1 MLQAVRFCAIINGDK
16 KLGGGFPLQIIDIL
30 TEEFHLRK
38 EQVEHTVALLDD
50 GKTIPFIARY
60 RKEATGSLDDQ
71 LLRQL
76 DTRLQYLRKL
86 EQRKEEIRTA
96 IAAQEKLTP
105 ELEQQIQA
113 AKTLVEA
120 EDLYLPYRP
129 KRKTRASAA
138 IARGLEPLARLLME
152 QKPDTHPAEAA
163 AAFVQPEQDVPDT
176 EAALQGAMDILAEE
190 MANDAA
196 LRKQMRRFTMLSGTL
211 YARAIDDEAETP
223 YRNYYDFQSPME
235 KLAGHRILAINRGEQ
250 ENALKVSI
258 QLPEGKGAAIVVRKY
273 VKNQS
278 ASAQLVQAAAEDAF
292 QRLLFPAVERE
303 IRKSLTEEAETA
315 AIQVFAA
322 NLRQLLLA
330 APLKNQTVLGVDPG
344 YRTGCK
350 LAVVDAT
357 GAVLDTGVAYIT
369 LGEGAKMEQGKETIR
384 CMMMAHHATA
394 VAIGNGTAS
403 REAEA
408 VVSALLKTLPH
419 PAAYMVVS
427 EAGAS
432 VYSASKLAAEEFPE
446 YDVSLRSAVSIA
458 RRLQDPLAELVK
470 IDPQAIG
477 VGQYQHDMPKKEL
490 AAALDG
496 VVEDCVNGVGVD
508 LNTAS
513 FSLLSHVAGINS
525 TIAKNIVAYR
535 TENGAFTDRKQ
546 LKKVSKLGPK
556 AFEQCAGFLRIPNAV
571 NPLDNTAV
579 HPESYAAAKTV
590 LQACGF
596 SLSAMSAQDHPELL
610 TAAKQ
615 YGIAKL
621 AEQAGVG
628 VPTMQDI
635 VQELAKPGRDPREE
649 LPPPLLRSGD
659 VMELKDLKPG
669 MELMGTVRNITDFG
683 CFVDVG
689 VHEDGLVHISKI
701 CNRFIKHP
709 LEAVQV
715 GEVVKVWAMEVD
727 VKRGRISLTMIPPKQ

>member
-1 MLQAVRFCAIINGDK
+1 MQTIFPQPLQLGGDFLEIINQ
-16 KLGGGFPLQIIDIL
+16 LA
-30 TEEFHLRK
+30 TEFHLRK
-38 EQVEHTVALLDD
+38 EQVQNTIDLLDD

-60 RKEATGSLDDQ
+60 RKEKTGSLDDQ

-76 DTRLQYLRKL
+76 NDRLQYLRKL
-86 EQRKEEIRTA
+86 QQRKTEICSA
-96 IAAQEKLTP
+96 IAAQDKLTS

-113 AKTLVEA
+113 AKTLIEV

-138 IARGLEPLARLLME
+138 IARGLEPLARILAE
-152 QKPDTHPAEAA
+152 QKWETVPEEAA
-163 AAFVQPEQDVPDT
+163 KLFVQPEQDVPDVA
-176 EAALQGAMDILAEE
+176 AALQGAMDILAEE

-196 LRKQMRRFTMLSGTL
+196 LRKQMRQFTILSGTL
-211 YARAIDDEAETP
+211 SARAVDEETETP
-223 YRNYYDFQSPME
+223 YRNYYDFQAPIE
-235 KLAGHRILAINRGEQ
+235 KLQGHRILAINRGEQ
-250 ENALKVSI
+250 ENALKVTLS
-258 QLPEGKGAAIVVRKY
+258 LPEGKGAAVVVRKY
-273 VKNQS
+273 VHNDSPAAK
-278 ASAQLVQAAAEDAF
+278 LVQAAAEDAF

-303 IRKSLTEEAETA
+303 IRKNLTETADTA
-315 AIQVFAA
+315 AIQLFAA

-330 APLKNQTVLGVDPG
+330 APLKNQVVLGVDPG

-350 LAVVDAT
+350 LAVVDET
-357 GAVLDTGVAYIT
+357 GAVLDTGVAHIT
-369 LGEGAKMEQGKETIR
+369 VGEGTRMEQGKKIILELLQK
-384 CMMMAHHATA
+384 HHVTA

-403 REAEA
+403 RKAES
-408 VVSALLKTLPH
+408 VVAALLKTLPY

-490 AAALDG
+490 TAALDG

-546 LKKVSKLGPK
+546 LKKVSKLGAK
-556 AFEQCAGFLRIPNAV
+556 TFEQCAGFLRIPNAA
-571 NPLDNTAV
+571 NPLDQTAV
-579 HPESYAAAKTV
+579 HPESYAAAEAIPVSYT
-590 LQACGF
+590 
-596 SLSAMSAQDHPELL
+596 HL
-610 TAAKQ
+610 T
-615 YGIAKL
+615 L
-621 AEQAGVG
+621 
-628 VPTMQDI
+628 PTI
-635 VQELAKPGRDPREE
+635 YSV
-649 LPPPLLRSGD
+649 
-659 VMELKDLKPG
+659 
-669 MELMGTVRNITDFG
+669 
-683 CFVDVG
+683 
-689 VHEDGLVHISKI
+689 
-701 CNRFIKHP
+701 
-709 LEAVQV
+709 
-715 GEVVKVWAMEVD
+715 
-727 VKRGRISLTMIPPKQ
+727 

>member
-1 MLQAVRFCAIINGDK
+1 MEIINQ
-16 KLGGGFPLQIIDIL
+16 LA
-30 TEEFHLRK
+30 TEFHLRK
-38 EQVEHTVALLDD
+38 EQVQSTIDLLDD

-60 RKEATGSLDDQ
+60 RKEKTGSLDDQ

-76 DTRLQYLRKL
+76 NDRLQYLRKL
-86 EQRKEEIRTA
+86 QQRKTEICSA
-96 IAAQEKLTP
+96 IAAQDKLTP

-113 AKTLVEA
+113 AKTLIEV

-138 IARGLEPLARLLME
+138 IARGLEPLARILAE
-152 QKPDTHPAEAA
+152 QKWETVPEEAA
-163 AAFVQPEQDVPDT
+163 KPFVQPEQDVPDVA
-176 EAALQGAMDILAEE
+176 AALQGAMDILAEE

-196 LRKQMRRFTMLSGTL
+196 LRKQMRQFTMLSGTL
-211 YARAIDDEAETP
+211 SARAVDEEAETP
-223 YRNYYDFQSPME
+223 YRNYYDFQAPIE
-235 KLAGHRILAINRGEQ
+235 KLQGHRILAINRGEQ
-250 ENALKVSI
+250 ENALKVTLS
-258 QLPEGKGAAIVVRKY
+258 LPEGKGAAVVVRKY
-273 VKNQS
+273 VHNDSPAAK
-278 ASAQLVQAAAEDAF
+278 LVQAAAEDAF

-303 IRKSLTEEAETA
+303 IRKNLTETADAA
-315 AIQVFAA
+315 AIQLFAA

-330 APLKNQTVLGVDPG
+330 APLKNQVVLGVDPG

-350 LAVVDAT
+350 LAVVDET
-357 GAVLDTGVAYIT
+357 GAVLDTGVAHIT
-369 LGEGAKMEQGKETIR
+369 VGEGTRMEQGKKIILELLQK
-384 CMMMAHHATA
+384 HHVTA

-403 REAEA
+403 REAES
-408 VVSALLKTLPH
+408 VVAALLKTLPY

-490 AAALDG
+490 TAALDG

-546 LKKVSKLGPK
+546 LKKVSKLGAK
-556 AFEQCAGFLRIPNAV
+556 TFEQCAGFLRIPNAA
-571 NPLDNTAV
+571 NPLDQTAV
-579 HPESYAAAKTV
+579 HPESYAAAEAI
-590 LQACGF
+590 LNACGF
-596 SLSAMSAQDHPELL
+596 SLSAMTPQTHPEIL
-610 TAAKQ
+610 AAADR
-615 YGIAKL
+615 YGLDALAK
-621 AEQAGVG
+621 QAGVG
-628 VPTMQDI
+628 VPTMNDI
-635 VQELAKPGRDPREE
+635 LQELSKPGRDPRES

-659 VMELKDLKPG
+659 IMELKDLKPG

-701 CNRFIKHP
+701 CKHP
-709 LEAVQV
+709 MEVVQV
-715 GEVVKVWAMEVD
+715 GEVVKVWVLEVD
-727 VKRGRISLTMIPPKQ
+727 GKRGRISLTMIPPEKQ

>member
-1 MLQAVRFCAIINGDK
+1 MEIINQ
-16 KLGGGFPLQIIDIL
+16 LA
-30 TEEFHLRK
+30 TEFHLRK
-38 EQVEHTVALLDD
+38 EQVQNTIDLLDD

-60 RKEATGSLDDQ
+60 RKEKTGSLDDQ

-76 DTRLQYLRKL
+76 NDRLQYLRKL
-86 EQRKEEIRTA
+86 QQRKTEICSA
-96 IAAQEKLTP
+96 IAAQDKLTS

-113 AKTLVEA
+113 AKTLIEV

-138 IARGLEPLARLLME
+138 IARGLEPLARILAE
-152 QKPDTHPAEAA
+152 QNWETIPEEAA
-163 AAFVQPEQDVPDT
+163 KPFVQPEQDVPDGA
-176 EAALQGAMDILAEE
+176 AALQGAMDILAEE

-196 LRKQMRRFTMLSGTL
+196 LRKQMRQFTILSGTL
-211 YARAIDDEAETP
+211 SARAVDEDAETP
-223 YRNYYDFQSPME
+223 YRNYYDFQAPIE
-235 KLAGHRILAINRGEQ
+235 KLQGHRILAINRGEQ
-250 ENALKVSI
+250 ENALKVTLS
-258 QLPEGKGAAIVVRKY
+258 LPEGKGAAVVVRKY
-273 VKNQS
+273 VHNDSPAAK
-278 ASAQLVQAAAEDAF
+278 LVQAAAEDAF

-303 IRKSLTEEAETA
+303 IRKNLTETADAA
-315 AIQVFAA
+315 AIQLFAA

-330 APLKNQTVLGVDPG
+330 APLKNQIVLGVDPG

-350 LAVVDAT
+350 LAVVDET
-357 GAVLDTGVAYIT
+357 GTVLDTGVAHIT
-369 LGEGAKMEQGKETIR
+369 VGEGTRMEQGKKIILELLQK
-384 CMMMAHHATA
+384 HHVTA

-403 REAEA
+403 REAES
-408 VVSALLKTLPH
+408 VVAALLKTLPY

-490 AAALDG
+490 TAALDG

-546 LKKVSKLGPK
+546 LKKVSKLGAK
-556 AFEQCAGFLRIPNAV
+556 TFEQCAGFLRIPNAA
-571 NPLDNTAV
+571 NPLDQTAV
-579 HPESYAAAKTV
+579 HPESYAAAEAI
-590 LQACGF
+590 LNACGF
-596 SLSAMSAQDHPELL
+596 SLSAMTPQTHPEIL
-610 TAAKQ
+610 AAADR
-615 YGIAKL
+615 YGLDALAK
-621 AEQAGVG
+621 QAGVG
-628 VPTMQDI
+628 VPTMNDI
-635 VQELAKPGRDPREE
+635 LQELSKPGRDPRES

-659 VMELKDLKPG
+659 IMELKDLKPG

-689 VHEDGLVHISKI
+689 VHEDGQRVVDHRLII
-701 CNRFIKHP
+701 NRK
-709 LEAVQV
+709 
-715 GEVVKVWAMEVD
+715 
-727 VKRGRISLTMIPPKQ
+727 

>member
-1 MLQAVRFCAIINGDK
+1 MQTIFPQSLQLGGDFLEIINQ
-16 KLGGGFPLQIIDIL
+16 LA
-30 TEEFHLRK
+30 TEFHLRK
-38 EQVEHTVALLDD
+38 EQVQNTIDLLDD

-60 RKEATGSLDDQ
+60 RKEKTGSLDDQ

-76 DTRLQYLRKL
+76 NDRLQYLRKL
-86 EQRKEEIRTA
+86 HQRKTEICSA
-96 IAAQEKLTP
+96 IAAQDKLTP

-113 AKTLVEA
+113 AKTLIEV

-138 IARGLEPLARLLME
+138 IARGLEPLARILAE
-152 QKPDTHPAEAA
+152 QKWETVPEEAA
-163 AAFVQPEQDVPDT
+163 KPFVQPEQDVSDVA
-176 EAALQGAMDILAEE
+176 AALQGAMDILAEE

-196 LRKQMRRFTMLSGTL
+196 LRKQMRQFTILSGTL
-211 YARAIDDEAETP
+211 SARAVDEDAETP
-223 YRNYYDFQSPME
+223 YRNYYDFQAPIE
-235 KLAGHRILAINRGEQ
+235 KLQGHRILAINRGEQ
-250 ENALKVSI
+250 ENALKVTLS
-258 QLPEGKGAAIVVRKY
+258 LPEGKGAAVVVRKY
-273 VKNQS
+273 VHNDSPAAK
-278 ASAQLVQAAAEDAF
+278 LVQAAAEDAF

-303 IRKSLTEEAETA
+303 IRKNLTETADAA
-315 AIQVFAA
+315 AIQLFAA

-330 APLKNQTVLGVDPG
+330 APLKNQIVLGVDPG

-350 LAVVDAT
+350 LAVVDET
-357 GAVLDTGVAYIT
+357 GAVLDTGVAHIT
-369 LGEGAKMEQGKETIR
+369 VGEGTRMEQGKKIILELLQKY
-384 CMMMAHHATA
+384 HVTA

-403 REAEA
+403 REAES
-408 VVSALLKTLPH
+408 VVAALLKTLPY

-490 AAALDG
+490 TAALDG

-546 LKKVSKLGPK
+546 LKKVSKLGAK
-556 AFEQCAGFLRIPNAV
+556 TFEQCAGFLRIPNAA
-571 NPLDNTAV
+571 NPLDQTAV
-579 HPESYAAAKTV
+579 HPESYAAAEAI
-590 LQACGF
+590 LDACGF
-596 SLSAMSAQDHPELL
+596 SLSAMTPQTHPEIFS
-610 TAAKQ
+610 AAKR
-615 YGIAKL
+615 YGFEAL
-621 AEQAGVG
+621 AQQAGIG
-628 VPTMQDI
+628 MPTMKDI
-635 VQELAKPGRDPREE
+635 LKELSKPGRDPRES

-659 VMELKDLKPG
+659 IMELKDLKPG

-701 CNRFIKHP
+701 CKHYIKHP
-709 LEAVQV
+709 MEVVQV
-715 GEVVKVWAMEVD
+715 GEVVKVWVLEVD
-727 VKRGRISLTMIPPKQ
+727 GKRGRISLTMIPPEKQ

>member
-1 MLQAVRFCAIINGDK
+1 M
-16 KLGGGFPLQIIDIL
+16 QIIDIL

-38 EQVEHTVALLDD
+38 EQVEHTITLLDD

-113 AKTLVEA
+113 AKTLVET

-152 QKPDTHPAEAA
+152 QKPDLQPETAA
-163 AAFVQPEQDVPDT
+163 TTFVQPEQDVPDT
-176 EAALQGAMDILAEE
+176 TTALQGAMDILAEE

-211 YARAIDDEAETP
+211 YARAVDDTAETP
-223 YRNYYDFQSPME
+223 YRNYYAFQSPME

-292 QRLLFPAVERE
+292 QRLLFPTVERE

-315 AIQVFAA
+315 AIKVFAA

-350 LAVVDAT
+350 LAVVDAIGT
-357 GAVLDTGVAYIT
+357 VLDTGVAYIT
-369 LGEGAKMEQGKETIR
+369 LGEGIKMEQGKETIR
-384 CMMMAHHATA
+384 RMMTQHHVTA

-408 VVSALLKTLPH
+408 VVSALLKTLPY

-490 AAALDG
+490 SAALDG

-556 AFEQCAGFLRIPNAV
+556 AFEQCAGFLRIPNAF

-579 HPESYAAAKTV
+579 HPESYAAAETV

-596 SLSAMSAQDHPELL
+596 SLSAMSTQNHPELL
-610 TAAKQ
+610 TASKQ

-635 VQELAKPGRDPREE
+635 VQELAKPGRDPRDE

-659 VMELKDLKPG
+659 VMELNDLKPG

-709 LEAVQV
+709 LEVVQV
-715 GEVVKVWAMEVD
+715 GEVVKVWVIEVD
-727 VKRGRISLTMIPPKQ
+727 AKRGRLSLTMISPKQA

>member
-1 MLQAVRFCAIINGDK
+1 MEIINQ
-16 KLGGGFPLQIIDIL
+16 LA
-30 TEEFHLRK
+30 TEFHLRK
-38 EQVEHTVALLDD
+38 EQVQNTIDLLDD

-60 RKEATGSLDDQ
+60 RKETTGSLDDQ

-76 DTRLQYLRKL
+76 NDRLQYLRKL
-86 EQRKEEIRTA
+86 QQRKTEICSA
-96 IAAQEKLTP
+96 IAAQDKLTP

-113 AKTLVEA
+113 AKTLIEV

-138 IARGLEPLARLLME
+138 IARGLEPLARILAE
-152 QKPDTHPAEAA
+152 QKWETVPEEAA
-163 AAFVQPEQDVPDT
+163 KPFVQPEQDVPDGA
-176 EAALQGAMDILAEE
+176 AALQGAMDILAEE

-196 LRKQMRRFTMLSGTL
+196 LRKQMRQFTMLSGTL
-211 YARAIDDEAETP
+211 SARAVDEEAETP
-223 YRNYYDFQSPME
+223 YRNYYDFQAPIE
-235 KLAGHRILAINRGEQ
+235 KLQGHRILAINRGEQ
-250 ENALKVSI
+250 ENALKVTLS
-258 QLPEGKGAAIVVRKY
+258 LPEGKGAAVVVRKS
-273 VKNQS
+273 VHNDSPAAK
-278 ASAQLVQAAAEDAF
+278 LVQAAAEDAF

-303 IRKSLTEEAETA
+303 IRKNLTETADAA
-315 AIQVFAA
+315 AIQLFAA

-330 APLKNQTVLGVDPG
+330 APLKNQIVLGVDPG

-350 LAVVDAT
+350 LAVVDET
-357 GAVLDTGVAYIT
+357 GAVLDTGVAHIT
-369 LGEGAKMEQGKETIR
+369 VGEGTRMEQGKKIILELLQK
-384 CMMMAHHATA
+384 HHVTA

-403 REAEA
+403 REAES
-408 VVSALLKTLPH
+408 VVAALLKTLPY

-490 AAALDG
+490 TAALDG

-546 LKKVSKLGPK
+546 LKKVSKLGAK
-556 AFEQCAGFLRIPNAV
+556 TFEQCAGFLRIPNAA
-571 NPLDNTAV
+571 NPLDQTAV
-579 HPESYAAAKTV
+579 HPESYAAAEAI
-590 LQACGF
+590 LNACGF
-596 SLSAMSAQDHPELL
+596 SLSAMTPQTHPEIL
-610 TAAKQ
+610 AAADR
-615 YGIAKL
+615 YGLDALAK
-621 AEQAGVG
+621 QAGVG
-628 VPTMQDI
+628 VPTMNDI
-635 VQELAKPGRDPREE
+635 LQELSKPGRDPRES

-659 VMELKDLKPG
+659 IMELKDLKPG

-701 CNRFIKHP
+701 CKHYIKHP
-709 LEAVQV
+709 MEVVQV
-715 GEVVKVWAMEVD
+715 GEVVKVWVLEVD
-727 VKRGRISLTMIPPKQ
+727 GKRGRISLTMIPPEKQ

>member
-1 MLQAVRFCAIINGDK
+1 MQTIFPQPLQLGGDFLEIINQ
-16 KLGGGFPLQIIDIL
+16 LA
-30 TEEFHLRK
+30 TEFHLRK
-38 EQVEHTVALLDD
+38 EQVQNTIDLLDD

-60 RKEATGSLDDQ
+60 RKEKTGSLDDQ

-76 DTRLQYLRKL
+76 NDRLQYLRKL
-86 EQRKEEIRTA
+86 QQRKTEICSA
-96 IAAQEKLTP
+96 IAAQDKLNP

-113 AKTLVEA
+113 AKTLIEV

-138 IARGLEPLARLLME
+138 ITRGLEPLARILAE
-152 QKPDTHPAEAA
+152 QKWETVPEEAA
-163 AAFVQPEQDVPDT
+163 KPFVQPEQDVPDVA
-176 EAALQGAMDILAEE
+176 AALQGAMDILAEE

-196 LRKQMRRFTMLSGTL
+196 LRKQMRQFTMLSGTL
-211 YARAIDDEAETP
+211 SARAVDEEAETP
-223 YRNYYDFQSPME
+223 YRNYYDFQAPIE
-235 KLAGHRILAINRGEQ
+235 KLQGHRILAINRGEQ
-250 ENALKVSI
+250 ENALKVTLS
-258 QLPEGKGAAIVVRKY
+258 LPEGKGAAVVVRKY
-273 VKNQS
+273 VHNDSPAAK
-278 ASAQLVQAAAEDAF
+278 LVQAAAEDAF

-303 IRKSLTEEAETA
+303 IRKNLTETADAA
-315 AIQVFAA
+315 AIQLFAA

-330 APLKNQTVLGVDPG
+330 APLKNQVVLGVDPG

-350 LAVVDAT
+350 LAVVDET
-357 GAVLDTGVAYIT
+357 GAVLDTGVAHIT
-369 LGEGAKMEQGKETIR
+369 VGEGTRMEQGKKIILELLQK
-384 CMMMAHHATA
+384 HHVTA

-403 REAEA
+403 REAES
-408 VVSALLKTLPH
+408 VVAALLKTLPY

-490 AAALDG
+490 TAALDG

-546 LKKVSKLGPK
+546 LKKVSKLGAK
-556 AFEQCAGFLRIPNAV
+556 TFEQCAGFLRIPNAA
-571 NPLDNTAV
+571 NPLDQTAV
-579 HPESYAAAKTV
+579 HPESYAAAEAI
-590 LQACGF
+590 LNACGF
-596 SLSAMSAQDHPELL
+596 SLSAMTPQTHPEIL
-610 TAAKQ
+610 AAADR
-615 YGIAKL
+615 YGLDALAK
-621 AEQAGVG
+621 QAGVG
-628 VPTMQDI
+628 VPTMNDI
-635 VQELAKPGRDPREE
+635 LQELSKPGRDPRES

-659 VMELKDLKPG
+659 IMELKDLKPG

-701 CNRFIKHP
+701 CKHYIKHP
-709 LEAVQV
+709 MEVVQV
-715 GEVVKVWAMEVD
+715 GEVVKVWVLEVD
-727 VKRGRISLTMIPPKQ
+727 GKRGRISLTMIPPEKQ

>member
-1 MLQAVRFCAIINGDK
+1 MQTIFPQPLQLGGDFLEIINQ
-16 KLGGGFPLQIIDIL
+16 LA
-30 TEEFHLRK
+30 TEFHLRK
-38 EQVEHTVALLDD
+38 EQVQNTIDLLDD

-76 DTRLQYLRKL
+76 NDRLQYLRKL
-86 EQRKEEIRTA
+86 HQRKTEICSA
-96 IAAQEKLTP
+96 IAAQDKLTS

-113 AKTLVEA
+113 AKTLIEV

-138 IARGLEPLARLLME
+138 IARGLEPLARILAE
-152 QKPDTHPAEAA
+152 QKWETVPEEAA
-163 AAFVQPEQDVPDT
+163 KPFVQPEQDVPDVA
-176 EAALQGAMDILAEE
+176 AALQGAMDILAEE

-196 LRKQMRRFTMLSGTL
+196 LRKQMRQFTMLSGTL
-211 YARAIDDEAETP
+211 SARAVDEEAETP
-223 YRNYYDFQSPME
+223 YRNYYDFQAPIE
-235 KLAGHRILAINRGEQ
+235 KLQGHRILAINRSEQ
-250 ENALKVSI
+250 ENALKVTLS
-258 QLPEGKGAAIVVRKY
+258 LPEGKGAAVVVRKY
-273 VKNQS
+273 VHNDSPAAK
-278 ASAQLVQAAAEDAF
+278 LVQAAAEDAF

-303 IRKSLTEEAETA
+303 IRKNLTETADTA
-315 AIQVFAA
+315 AIQLFAA

-330 APLKNQTVLGVDPG
+330 APLKNQVVLGVDPG

-350 LAVVDAT
+350 LAVVDET
-357 GAVLDTGVAYIT
+357 GAVLDTGVAHIT
-369 LGEGAKMEQGKETIR
+369 VGEGTRMEQGKKIILELLQK
-384 CMMMAHHATA
+384 HHVTA

-403 REAEA
+403 REAES
-408 VVSALLKTLPH
+408 VVAALLKTLPY

-490 AAALDG
+490 TAALDG

-546 LKKVSKLGPK
+546 LKKVSKLGAK
-556 AFEQCAGFLRIPNAV
+556 TFEQCAGFLRIPNAA
-571 NPLDNTAV
+571 NPLDQTAV
-579 HPESYAAAKTV
+579 HPESYAAAEAI
-590 LQACGF
+590 LNACGF
-596 SLSAMSAQDHPELL
+596 SLSAMTPQTHPEIL
-610 TAAKQ
+610 AAADR
-615 YGIAKL
+615 YGLDALAK
-621 AEQAGVG
+621 QAGVG
-628 VPTMQDI
+628 VPTMNDI
-635 VQELAKPGRDPREE
+635 LQELSKPGRDPRES

-659 VMELKDLKPG
+659 IMELKDLKPG

-701 CNRFIKHP
+701 CKHYIKHP
-709 LEAVQV
+709 MEVVQV
-715 GEVVKVWAMEVD
+715 GEVVKVWVLEVD
-727 VKRGRISLTMIPPKQ
+727 GKRGRISLTMIPPEKQ

>member
-1 MLQAVRFCAIINGDK
+1 MQTIFPQSLQLGGDFLEIINQ
-16 KLGGGFPLQIIDIL
+16 LA
-30 TEEFHLRK
+30 TEFHLRK
-38 EQVEHTVALLDD
+38 EQVQNTIDLLDD

-60 RKEATGSLDDQ
+60 RKEKTGSLDDQ

-76 DTRLQYLRKL
+76 NDRLQYLRKL
-86 EQRKEEIRTA
+86 HQRKTEICSA
-96 IAAQEKLTP
+96 IAAQDKLTS

-113 AKTLVEA
+113 AKTLIEV

-138 IARGLEPLARLLME
+138 IARGLEPLARILTE
-152 QKPDTHPAEAA
+152 QKWETVPEEAA
-163 AAFVQPEQDVPDT
+163 KPFVQPEQDVPDVT
-176 EAALQGAMDILAEE
+176 AALQGAMDILAEE

-196 LRKQMRRFTMLSGTL
+196 LRKQMRQFTMLSGTL
-211 YARAIDDEAETP
+211 SARAVDEDAETP
-223 YRNYYDFQSPME
+223 YRNYYDFQAPIE
-235 KLAGHRILAINRGEQ
+235 KLQGHRILAINRGEQ
-250 ENALKVSI
+250 ENALKVTLS
-258 QLPEGKGAAIVVRKY
+258 LPEGKGAAVVVRKY
-273 VKNQS
+273 VHNDSPAAK
-278 ASAQLVQAAAEDAF
+278 LVQAAAEDAF

-303 IRKSLTEEAETA
+303 IRKNLTETADAA
-315 AIQVFAA
+315 AIQLFAA

-330 APLKNQTVLGVDPG
+330 APLKNQVVLGVDPG

-350 LAVVDAT
+350 LAVVDET
-357 GAVLDTGVAYIT
+357 GAVLDTGVAHIT
-369 LGEGAKMEQGKETIR
+369 VGEGTRMEQGKKIILELLQK
-384 CMMMAHHATA
+384 HHVTA

-403 REAEA
+403 REAES
-408 VVSALLKTLPH
+408 VVAALLKTLPY

-490 AAALDG
+490 TAALDG

-546 LKKVSKLGPK
+546 LKKISKLGAK
-556 AFEQCAGFLRIPNAV
+556 TFEQCAGFLRIPNAA
-571 NPLDNTAV
+571 NPLDQTAV
-579 HPESYAAAKTV
+579 HPESYAAAEAI
-590 LQACGF
+590 LDACGF
-596 SLSAMSAQDHPELL
+596 SLSAMTPQTHPEIL
-610 TAAKQ
+610 AAADR
-615 YGIAKL
+615 YGLDALAK
-621 AEQAGVG
+621 QAGVG
-628 VPTMQDI
+628 VPTMNDI
-635 VQELAKPGRDPREE
+635 LQELSKPGRDPRES

-659 VMELKDLKPG
+659 IMELKDLKPG

-701 CNRFIKHP
+701 CKHYIKHP
-709 LEAVQV
+709 MEVVQV
-715 GEVVKVWAMEVD
+715 GEVVKVWVLDVD
-727 VKRGRISLTMIPPKQ
+727 GKRGRISLTMIPPKKK

>member
-1 MLQAVRFCAIINGDK
+1 MQTIFPQPLQLGGDFLEIINQ
-16 KLGGGFPLQIIDIL
+16 LA
-30 TEEFHLRK
+30 TEFHLRK
-38 EQVEHTVALLDD
+38 EQVQSTIDLLDD

-60 RKEATGSLDDQ
+60 RKEKTGSLDDQ

-76 DTRLQYLRKL
+76 NDRLQYLRKL
-86 EQRKEEIRTA
+86 QQRKTEICSA
-96 IAAQEKLTP
+96 IAAQDKLNP

-113 AKTLVEA
+113 AKTLIEV

-138 IARGLEPLARLLME
+138 ISRGLEPLARILAE
-152 QKPDTHPAEAA
+152 QKWETVPEEAA
-163 AAFVQPEQDVPDT
+163 KPFVQPEQDVPDVA
-176 EAALQGAMDILAEE
+176 AALQGAMDILAEE

-196 LRKQMRRFTMLSGTL
+196 LRKQMRQFTMLSGTL
-211 YARAIDDEAETP
+211 SARAVDEDAETP
-223 YRNYYDFQSPME
+223 YRNYYDFQAPIE
-235 KLAGHRILAINRGEQ
+235 KLQGHRILAINRGEQ
-250 ENALKVSI
+250 ENALKVTLS
-258 QLPEGKGAAIVVRKY
+258 LPEGKGAAVVVRKY
-273 VKNQS
+273 VHNDSPAAK
-278 ASAQLVQAAAEDAF
+278 LVQAAAEDAF

-303 IRKSLTEEAETA
+303 IRKNLTETADAA
-315 AIQVFAA
+315 AIQLFAA

-330 APLKNQTVLGVDPG
+330 APLKNQIVLGVDPG

-350 LAVVDAT
+350 LAVVDET
-357 GAVLDTGVAYIT
+357 GAVLDTGVAHIT
-369 LGEGAKMEQGKETIR
+369 VGEGTRMEQGKKIILELLQK
-384 CMMMAHHATA
+384 HHVTA

-403 REAEA
+403 REAES
-408 VVSALLKTLPH
+408 VVAALLKTLPY

-490 AAALDG
+490 TAALDG

-546 LKKVSKLGPK
+546 LKKVSKLGAK
-556 AFEQCAGFLRIPNAV
+556 TFEQCAGFLRIPNAA
-571 NPLDNTAV
+571 NPLDQTAV
-579 HPESYAAAKTV
+579 HPESYAAAEAI
-590 LQACGF
+590 LNACGF
-596 SLSAMSAQDHPELL
+596 SLSAMTPQTHPEIL
-610 TAAKQ
+610 AAADR
-615 YGIAKL
+615 YGLDALAK
-621 AEQAGVG
+621 QAGVG
-628 VPTMQDI
+628 VPTMNDI
-635 VQELAKPGRDPREE
+635 LQELSKPGRDPRES

-659 VMELKDLKPG
+659 IMELKDLKPG

-701 CNRFIKHP
+701 CKHYIKHP
-709 LEAVQV
+709 MEVVQV
-715 GEVVKVWAMEVD
+715 GEVVKVWVLEVD
-727 VKRGRISLTMIPPKQ
+727 GKRGRISLTMIPPEKQ

>member
-1 MLQAVRFCAIINGDK
+1 MQTIFPQSLQLGGDFLEIIN
-16 KLGGGFPLQIIDIL
+16 QL
-30 TEEFHLRK
+30 TTEFHLRK
-38 EQVEHTVALLDD
+38 EQVQNTIDLLDD

-60 RKEATGSLDDQ
+60 RKEKTGSLDDQ

-76 DTRLQYLRKL
+76 NDRLQYLRKL
-86 EQRKEEIRTA
+86 HQRKAEICTA
-96 IAAQEKLTP
+96 ITAQDKLTP
-105 ELEQQIQA
+105 ELEQQIQS
-113 AKTLVEA
+113 AKTLIEV

-138 IARGLEPLARLLME
+138 IARGLEPLARILAE
-152 QKPDTHPAEAA
+152 QKWETVPEEAA
-163 AAFVQPEQDVPDT
+163 KPFVQPEQDVPDVA
-176 EAALQGAMDILAEE
+176 AALQGAMDILAEE

-196 LRKQMRRFTMLSGTL
+196 LRKQMRQFTMLSGTL
-211 YARAIDDEAETP
+211 SARAVDENAETP
-223 YRNYYDFQSPME
+223 YRNYYDFQAPIE
-235 KLAGHRILAINRGEQ
+235 KLQGHRILAINRGEQ
-250 ENALKVSI
+250 ENALKVTLS
-258 QLPEGKGAAIVVRKY
+258 LPEGKGAAVVVRKY
-273 VKNQS
+273 VHNDSPAAK
-278 ASAQLVQAAAEDAF
+278 LVQAAAEDAF

-303 IRKSLTEEAETA
+303 IRKNLTETADAA
-315 AIQVFAA
+315 AIQLFAA

-330 APLKNQTVLGVDPG
+330 APLKNQVVLGVDPG

-350 LAVVDAT
+350 LAVVDET
-357 GAVLDTGVAYIT
+357 GAVLDTGVAHIT
-369 LGEGAKMEQGKETIR
+369 VGEGTRMEQGKKIILELLQK
-384 CMMMAHHATA
+384 HHVTA

-403 REAEA
+403 REAES
-408 VVSALLKTLPH
+408 VVAALLKTLPY

-490 AAALDG
+490 TAALDG

-513 FSLLSHVAGINS
+513 FSLLSHVSGINN

-546 LKKVSKLGPK
+546 LKKVSKLGAK
-556 AFEQCAGFLRIPNAV
+556 TFEQCAGFLRIPNAA
-571 NPLDNTAV
+571 NPLDQTAV
-579 HPESYAAAKTV
+579 HPESYAAAEAI
-590 LQACGF
+590 LNACGF
-596 SLSAMSAQDHPELL
+596 SLSAMTPQTHPEIL
-610 TAAKQ
+610 AAADR
-615 YGIAKL
+615 YGLDALAK
-621 AEQAGVG
+621 QAGVG
-628 VPTMQDI
+628 VPTMNDI
-635 VQELAKPGRDPREE
+635 LQELSKPGRDPRES

-659 VMELKDLKPG
+659 IMELKDLKPG

-701 CNRFIKHP
+701 CKHYIKHP
-709 LEAVQV
+709 MEVVQV
-715 GEVVKVWAMEVD
+715 GEVVKVWVLEVD
-727 VKRGRISLTMIPPKQ
+727 GKRGRISLTMIPPEKQ

>member
-1 MLQAVRFCAIINGDK
+1 MQTIFPQSLQLGGDFLEIINQ
-16 KLGGGFPLQIIDIL
+16 LA
-30 TEEFHLRK
+30 TEFHLRK
-38 EQVEHTVALLDD
+38 EQVQNTIDLLDD

-60 RKEATGSLDDQ
+60 RKEKTGSLDDQ

-76 DTRLQYLRKL
+76 NDRLQYLRKL
-86 EQRKEEIRTA
+86 HQRKTEICSA
-96 IAAQEKLTP
+96 IAAQDKLTP

-113 AKTLVEA
+113 AKTLIEV

-138 IARGLEPLARLLME
+138 IARGLEPLARILAE
-152 QKPDTHPAEAA
+152 QKRETVPEEAA
-163 AAFVQPEQDVPDT
+163 KPFVQPEQDVPDVA
-176 EAALQGAMDILAEE
+176 AALQGAMDILAEE

-196 LRKQMRRFTMLSGTL
+196 LRKQMRQFTMLSGTL
-211 YARAIDDEAETP
+211 SARAVDEDAETP
-223 YRNYYDFQSPME
+223 YRNYYDFQAPIE
-235 KLAGHRILAINRGEQ
+235 KLQGHRILAINRGEQ
-250 ENALKVSI
+250 ENALKVTLS
-258 QLPEGKGAAIVVRKY
+258 LPEGKGAAVVVRKY
-273 VKNQS
+273 VHNDSPAAK
-278 ASAQLVQAAAEDAF
+278 LVQAAAEDAF

-303 IRKSLTEEAETA
+303 IRKNLTETADAA
-315 AIQVFAA
+315 AIQLFAA

-330 APLKNQTVLGVDPG
+330 APLKNQVVLGVDPG

-350 LAVVDAT
+350 LAVVDET
-357 GAVLDTGVAYIT
+357 GAVLDTGVAHIT
-369 LGEGAKMEQGKETIR
+369 VGEGTRMEQGKKIILELLQK
-384 CMMMAHHATA
+384 HHVTA

-403 REAEA
+403 REAES
-408 VVSALLKTLPH
+408 VVAALLKTLPY

-490 AAALDG
+490 TAALDG

-546 LKKVSKLGPK
+546 LKKVSKLGAK
-556 AFEQCAGFLRIPNAV
+556 TFEQCAGFLRIPNAA
-571 NPLDNTAV
+571 NPLDQTAV
-579 HPESYAAAKTV
+579 HPESYAAAEAI
-590 LQACGF
+590 LDACGF
-596 SLSAMSAQDHPELL
+596 SLSAMTPQTHPEIL
-610 TAAKQ
+610 AAADR
-615 YGIAKL
+615 YGLDALAK
-621 AEQAGVG
+621 QAGVG
-628 VPTMQDI
+628 VPTMNDI
-635 VQELAKPGRDPREE
+635 LQELSKPGRDPRES

-659 VMELKDLKPG
+659 IMELKDLKPG

-701 CNRFIKHP
+701 CKHYIKHP
-709 LEAVQV
+709 MEVVQV
-715 GEVVKVWAMEVD
+715 GEVVKVWVLDVD
-727 VKRGRISLTMIPPKQ
+727 GKRGRISLTMIPPEKQ

>member
-1 MLQAVRFCAIINGDK
+1 MQTIFPQPLQLGGDFLEIINQ
-16 KLGGGFPLQIIDIL
+16 LA
-30 TEEFHLRK
+30 TEFHLRK
-38 EQVEHTVALLDD
+38 EQVQNTIDLLDD

-60 RKEATGSLDDQ
+60 RKEKTGSLDDQ

-76 DTRLQYLRKL
+76 NDRLQYLRKL
-86 EQRKEEIRTA
+86 HQRKTEICSA
-96 IAAQEKLTP
+96 IAAQDKLTP

-113 AKTLVEA
+113 AKTLIEV

-138 IARGLEPLARLLME
+138 IARGLEPLARILAE
-152 QKPDTHPAEAA
+152 QKWETVPEEAA
-163 AAFVQPEQDVPDT
+163 KPFVQPEQDVPDVA
-176 EAALQGAMDILAEE
+176 AALQGAMDILAEE

-196 LRKQMRRFTMLSGTL
+196 LRKQMRQFTMLSGTL
-211 YARAIDDEAETP
+211 SARAVDEDAETP
-223 YRNYYDFQSPME
+223 YRNYYDFQAPIE
-235 KLAGHRILAINRGEQ
+235 KLQGHRILAINRGEQ
-250 ENALKVSI
+250 ENALKVTLS
-258 QLPEGKGAAIVVRKY
+258 LPEGKGAAVVVRKY
-273 VKNQS
+273 VHNDSPAAK
-278 ASAQLVQAAAEDAF
+278 LVQAAAEDAF

-303 IRKSLTEEAETA
+303 IRKNLTETADAA
-315 AIQVFAA
+315 AIQLFAA

-330 APLKNQTVLGVDPG
+330 APLKNQIVLGVDPG

-350 LAVVDAT
+350 LAVVDET
-357 GAVLDTGVAYIT
+357 GAVLDTGVAHIT
-369 LGEGAKMEQGKETIR
+369 VGEGTRMEQGKKIILELLQK
-384 CMMMAHHATA
+384 HHVTA

-403 REAEA
+403 REAES
-408 VVSALLKTLPH
+408 VVAALLKTLPY

-490 AAALDG
+490 TAALDG

-513 FSLLSHVAGINS
+513 FSLLSHVSGINS

-535 TENGAFTDRKQ
+535 TENGAFTDRQQ
-546 LKKVSKLGPK
+546 LKKVSKLGAK
-556 AFEQCAGFLRIPNAV
+556 TFEQCAGFLRIPNAA
-571 NPLDNTAV
+571 NPLDQTAV
-579 HPESYAAAKTV
+579 HPESYAAAEAI
-590 LQACGF
+590 LDACGF
-596 SLSAMSAQDHPELL
+596 SLSAMTPQTHPEIFS
-610 TAAKQ
+610 AAKR
-615 YGIAKL
+615 YGFEAL
-621 AEQAGVG
+621 AQQAGIG
-628 VPTMQDI
+628 MPTMKDI
-635 VQELAKPGRDPREE
+635 LKELSKPGRDPRES

-659 VMELKDLKPG
+659 IMELKDLKPG

-701 CNRFIKHP
+701 CKHYIKHP
-709 LEAVQV
+709 MEVVQV
-715 GEVVKVWAMEVD
+715 GEVVKVWVLEVD
-727 VKRGRISLTMIPPKQ
+727 GKRGRISLTMIPPEKQ

>member
-1 MLQAVRFCAIINGDK
+1 MQTIFPQPLQLGGDFLEIINQ
-16 KLGGGFPLQIIDIL
+16 LA
-30 TEEFHLRK
+30 TEFHLRK
-38 EQVEHTVALLDD
+38 EQVQNTIDLLDD

-60 RKEATGSLDDQ
+60 RKEKTGSLDDQ

-76 DTRLQYLRKL
+76 NDRLQYLRKL
-86 EQRKEEIRTA
+86 QQRKTEICSA
-96 IAAQEKLTP
+96 IAAQDKLNP

-113 AKTLVEA
+113 AKTLIEV

-138 IARGLEPLARLLME
+138 ITRGLEPLARILAE
-152 QKPDTHPAEAA
+152 QKWETVPEEAA
-163 AAFVQPEQDVPDT
+163 KPFVQPEQDVPDVA
-176 EAALQGAMDILAEE
+176 AALQGAMDILAEE

-196 LRKQMRRFTMLSGTL
+196 LRKQMRQFTMLSGTL
-211 YARAIDDEAETP
+211 SARAVDEEAETP
-223 YRNYYDFQSPME
+223 YRNYYDFQAPIE
-235 KLAGHRILAINRGEQ
+235 KLQGHRILAINRGEQ
-250 ENALKVSI
+250 ENALKVTLS
-258 QLPEGKGAAIVVRKY
+258 LPEGKGAAVVVRKY
-273 VKNQS
+273 VHNDTPAAK
-278 ASAQLVQAAAEDAF
+278 LVQAAAEDAF

-303 IRKSLTEEAETA
+303 IRKNLTETADAA
-315 AIQVFAA
+315 AIQLFAA

-330 APLKNQTVLGVDPG
+330 APLKNQVVLGVDPG

-350 LAVVDAT
+350 LAVVDET
-357 GAVLDTGVAYIT
+357 GAVLDTGVAHIT
-369 LGEGAKMEQGKETIR
+369 VGEGTRMEQGKKIILELLQK
-384 CMMMAHHATA
+384 HHVTA

-403 REAEA
+403 REAES
-408 VVSALLKTLPH
+408 VVAALLKTLPY

-490 AAALDG
+490 TAALDG

-546 LKKVSKLGPK
+546 LKKVSKLGAK
-556 AFEQCAGFLRIPNAV
+556 TFEQCAGFLRIPNAA
-571 NPLDNTAV
+571 NPLDQTAV
-579 HPESYAAAKTV
+579 HPESYAAAEAI
-590 LQACGF
+590 LNACGF
-596 SLSAMSAQDHPELL
+596 SLSAMTPQTHPEIL
-610 TAAKQ
+610 AAADR
-615 YGIAKL
+615 YGLDALAK
-621 AEQAGVG
+621 QAGVG
-628 VPTMQDI
+628 VPTMNDI
-635 VQELAKPGRDPREE
+635 LQELSKPGRDPRES

-659 VMELKDLKPG
+659 IMELKDLKPG

-683 CFVDVG
+683 CFIDVG

-701 CNRFIKHP
+701 CKHYIKHP
-709 LEAVQV
+709 MEVVQV
-715 GEVVKVWAMEVD
+715 GEVVKVWVLEVD
-727 VKRGRISLTMIPPKQ
+727 GKRGRISLTMIPPEKQ

>member
-1 MLQAVRFCAIINGDK
+1 MQTIFPQPLQLGGDFLEIINQ
-16 KLGGGFPLQIIDIL
+16 LA
-30 TEEFHLRK
+30 TEFHLRK
-38 EQVEHTVALLDD
+38 EQVQNTIDLLDD

-60 RKEATGSLDDQ
+60 RKEKTGSLDDQ

-76 DTRLQYLRKL
+76 NDRLQYLRKL
-86 EQRKEEIRTA
+86 HQRKTEICSA
-96 IAAQEKLTP
+96 IAAQDKLNP

-113 AKTLVEA
+113 AKTLIEV

-138 IARGLEPLARLLME
+138 IARGLEPLARILAE
-152 QKPDTHPAEAA
+152 QKWETVPEEAA
-163 AAFVQPEQDVPDT
+163 KPFVQPEQDVPDGA
-176 EAALQGAMDILAEE
+176 AALQGAMDILAEE

-196 LRKQMRRFTMLSGTL
+196 LRKQMRQFTMLSGTL
-211 YARAIDDEAETP
+211 SARAVDEDAETP
-223 YRNYYDFQSPME
+223 YRNYYDFQAPIE
-235 KLAGHRILAINRGEQ
+235 KLQGHRILAINRGEQ
-250 ENALKVSI
+250 ENALKVTLS
-258 QLPEGKGAAIVVRKY
+258 LPEGKGAAVVVRKY
-273 VKNQS
+273 VHNDSPAAK
-278 ASAQLVQAAAEDAF
+278 LVQAAAEDAF

-303 IRKSLTEEAETA
+303 IRKNLTETADAA
-315 AIQVFAA
+315 AIQLFAA

-330 APLKNQTVLGVDPG
+330 APLKNQIVLGVDPG

-350 LAVVDAT
+350 LAVVDET
-357 GAVLDTGVAYIT
+357 GAVLDTGVAHIT
-369 LGEGAKMEQGKETIR
+369 VGEGTRMEQGKKIILELLQK
-384 CMMMAHHATA
+384 HHVTA

-403 REAEA
+403 REAES
-408 VVSALLKTLPH
+408 VVAALLKTLPY

-490 AAALDG
+490 TAALDG

-546 LKKVSKLGPK
+546 LKKVSKLGAK
-556 AFEQCAGFLRIPNAV
+556 TFEQCAGFLRIPNAA
-571 NPLDNTAV
+571 NPLDQTAV
-579 HPESYAAAKTV
+579 HPESYAAAEAI
-590 LQACGF
+590 LNACGF
-596 SLSAMSAQDHPELL
+596 SLSAMTPQTHPEILAAADRYGL
-610 TAAKQ
+610 DALAKQ
-615 YGIAKL
+615 AGI
-621 AEQAGVG
+621 G
-628 VPTMQDI
+628 VPTMNDI
-635 VQELAKPGRDPREE
+635 LQELSKPGRDPRES

-659 VMELKDLKPG
+659 IMELKDLKPG

-701 CNRFIKHP
+701 CKHYIKHP
-709 LEAVQV
+709 MEVVQV
-715 GEVVKVWAMEVD
+715 GEVVKVWVLEVD
-727 VKRGRISLTMIPPKQ
+727 GKRGRISLTMIPPEKQ

>member
-1 MLQAVRFCAIINGDK
+1 MEIINQ
-16 KLGGGFPLQIIDIL
+16 LA
-30 TEEFHLRK
+30 TEFHLRK
-38 EQVEHTVALLDD
+38 EQVQSTIDLLDD

-76 DTRLQYLRKL
+76 NDRLQYLRKL
-86 EQRKEEIRTA
+86 HQRKTEICSA
-96 IAAQEKLTP
+96 IAAQDKLTS

-113 AKTLVEA
+113 AKTLIEV

-138 IARGLEPLARLLME
+138 IARGLEPLARILAE
-152 QKPDTHPAEAA
+152 QKWETVPEEAA
-163 AAFVQPEQDVPDT
+163 KPFVQSEQDVPDVA
-176 EAALQGAMDILAEE
+176 AALQGAMDILAEE

-196 LRKQMRRFTMLSGTL
+196 LRKQMRQFTMLSGTL
-211 YARAIDDEAETP
+211 SARAVDEDAETP
-223 YRNYYDFQSPME
+223 YRNYYDFQTPIE
-235 KLAGHRILAINRGEQ
+235 KLQGHRILAINRGEQ
-250 ENALKVSI
+250 ENALKVTLS
-258 QLPEGKGAAIVVRKY
+258 LPEGKGAAVVVRKY
-273 VKNQS
+273 VHNDSPAAK
-278 ASAQLVQAAAEDAF
+278 LVQAAAEDAF

-303 IRKSLTEEAETA
+303 IRKNLTETADAA
-315 AIQVFAA
+315 AIQLFAA

-330 APLKNQTVLGVDPG
+330 APLKNQIVLGVDPG

-350 LAVVDAT
+350 LAVVDET
-357 GAVLDTGVAYIT
+357 GAVLDTGVAHIT
-369 LGEGAKMEQGKETIR
+369 VGEGTRMEQGKKIILELLQK
-384 CMMMAHHATA
+384 HHVTA

-403 REAEA
+403 REAES
-408 VVSALLKTLPH
+408 VVAALLKTLPY

-490 AAALDG
+490 TAALDG

-535 TENGAFTDRKQ
+535 T
-546 LKKVSKLGPK
+546 K
-556 AFEQCAGFLRIPNAV
+556 AKNKAILWNRMQ
-571 NPLDNTAV
+571 
-579 HPESYAAAKTV
+579 
-590 LQACGF
+590 
-596 SLSAMSAQDHPELL
+596 SL
-610 TAAKQ
+610 
-615 YGIAKL
+615 
-621 AEQAGVG
+621 
-628 VPTMQDI
+628 
-635 VQELAKPGRDPREE
+635 
-649 LPPPLLRSGD
+649 
-659 VMELKDLKPG
+659 
-669 MELMGTVRNITDFG
+669 F
-683 CFVDVG
+683 
-689 VHEDGLVHISKI
+689 
-701 CNRFIKHP
+701 
-709 LEAVQV
+709 
-715 GEVVKVWAMEVD
+715 
-727 VKRGRISLTMIPPKQ
+727 

>member
-1 MLQAVRFCAIINGDK
+1 MEIINQ
-16 KLGGGFPLQIIDIL
+16 LA
-30 TEEFHLRK
+30 TEFHLRK
-38 EQVEHTVALLDD
+38 EQVQSTIDLLDD

-60 RKEATGSLDDQ
+60 RKEKTGSLDDQ

-76 DTRLQYLRKL
+76 NDRLQYLRKL
-86 EQRKEEIRTA
+86 QQRKTEICSA
-96 IAAQEKLTP
+96 IAAQDKLNP

-113 AKTLVEA
+113 AKTLIEV

-138 IARGLEPLARLLME
+138 ITRGLEPLARILAE
-152 QKPDTHPAEAA
+152 QKWETVPEEAA
-163 AAFVQPEQDVPDT
+163 KPFVQPEQDVPDVA
-176 EAALQGAMDILAEE
+176 AALQGAMDILAEE

-196 LRKQMRRFTMLSGTL
+196 LRKQMRQFTMLSGTL
-211 YARAIDDEAETP
+211 SARAVDEEAETP
-223 YRNYYDFQSPME
+223 YRNYYDFQAPIE
-235 KLAGHRILAINRGEQ
+235 KLQGHRILAINRGEQ
-250 ENALKVSI
+250 ENALKVTLS
-258 QLPEGKGAAIVVRKY
+258 LPEGKGAAVVVRKY
-273 VKNQS
+273 VHNDSPAAK
-278 ASAQLVQAAAEDAF
+278 LVQAAAEDAF

-303 IRKSLTEEAETA
+303 IRKNLTETADAA
-315 AIQVFAA
+315 AIQLFAA

-330 APLKNQTVLGVDPG
+330 APLKNQIVLGVDPG

-350 LAVVDAT
+350 LAVVDET
-357 GAVLDTGVAYIT
+357 GAVLDTGVAHIT
-369 LGEGAKMEQGKETIR
+369 VGEGTRMEQGKKIILELLQK
-384 CMMMAHHATA
+384 HHVTA

-403 REAEA
+403 REAES
-408 VVSALLKTLPH
+408 VVAALLKTLPY

-490 AAALDG
+490 TAALDG

-546 LKKVSKLGPK
+546 LKKVSKLGAK
-556 AFEQCAGFLRIPNAV
+556 TFEQCAGFLRIPNAA
-571 NPLDNTAV
+571 NPLDQTAV
-579 HPESYAAAKTV
+579 HPESYAAAEAI
-590 LQACGF
+590 LNACGF
-596 SLSAMSAQDHPELL
+596 SLSAMTPQTHPEIL
-610 TAAKQ
+610 AAADR
-615 YGIAKL
+615 YGLDALAK
-621 AEQAGVG
+621 QAGVG
-628 VPTMQDI
+628 VPTMNDI
-635 VQELAKPGRDPREE
+635 LQELSKPGRDPRES

-659 VMELKDLKPG
+659 IMELKDLKPG
-669 MELMGTVRNITDFG
+669 MELMGTIRNITDFG

-701 CNRFIKHP
+701 CKHYIKHP
-709 LEAVQV
+709 MEVVQV
-715 GEVVKVWAMEVD
+715 GEVVKVWVLEVD
-727 VKRGRISLTMIPPKQ
+727 GKRGRISLTMIPPEKQ

>member
-1 MLQAVRFCAIINGDK
+1 MEIINQ
-16 KLGGGFPLQIIDIL
+16 LA
-30 TEEFHLRK
+30 TEFHLRK
-38 EQVEHTVALLDD
+38 EQVQNTIDLLDD

-76 DTRLQYLRKL
+76 NDRLQYLRKL
-86 EQRKEEIRTA
+86 QQRKTEICSA
-96 IAAQEKLTP
+96 IAAQDKLTP

-113 AKTLVEA
+113 AKTLIEV

-138 IARGLEPLARLLME
+138 IARGLEPLARILAE
-152 QKPDTHPAEAA
+152 QKWETVPEEAA
-163 AAFVQPEQDVPDT
+163 KPFVQPEQDVPDGA
-176 EAALQGAMDILAEE
+176 AALQGAMDILAEE

-196 LRKQMRRFTMLSGTL
+196 LRKQMRQFTMLSGTL
-211 YARAIDDEAETP
+211 SARAVDEEAETP
-223 YRNYYDFQSPME
+223 YRNYYDFQAPIE
-235 KLAGHRILAINRGEQ
+235 KLQGHRILAINRGEQ
-250 ENALKVSI
+250 ENALKVTLS
-258 QLPEGKGAAIVVRKY
+258 LPEGKGAAVVVRKY
-273 VKNQS
+273 VHNDSPAAK
-278 ASAQLVQAAAEDAF
+278 LVQAAAEDAF

-303 IRKSLTEEAETA
+303 IRKNLTETADTA
-315 AIQVFAA
+315 AIQLFAA

-330 APLKNQTVLGVDPG
+330 APLKNQIVLGVDPG

-350 LAVVDAT
+350 LAVVDKT
-357 GAVLDTGVAYIT
+357 GAVLDTGVAHIT
-369 LGEGAKMEQGKETIR
+369 VGEGTRMEQGKKIILELLQK
-384 CMMMAHHATA
+384 HHVTA

-403 REAEA
+403 REAES
-408 VVSALLKTLPH
+408 VVAALLKTLPY

-490 AAALDG
+490 TAALDG

-525 TIAKNIVAYR
+525 TIAKNIVSYR

-546 LKKVSKLGPK
+546 LKKVSKLGAK
-556 AFEQCAGFLRIPNAV
+556 TFEQCAGFLRIPNAA
-571 NPLDNTAV
+571 NPLDQTAV
-579 HPESYAAAKTV
+579 HPESYAAAEAI
-590 LQACGF
+590 LNACGF
-596 SLSAMSAQDHPELL
+596 SLSAMTPQTHPEIL
-610 TAAKQ
+610 AAADRYGLDALQLRMKYGLKQ
-615 YGIAKL
+615 EE
-621 AEQAGVG
+621 AE
-628 VPTMQDI
+628 
-635 VQELAKPGRDPREE
+635 
-649 LPPPLLRSGD
+649 S
-659 VMELKDLKPG
+659 
-669 MELMGTVRNITDFG
+669 
-683 CFVDVG
+683 
-689 VHEDGLVHISKI
+689 
-701 CNRFIKHP
+701 
-709 LEAVQV
+709 
-715 GEVVKVWAMEVD
+715 
-727 VKRGRISLTMIPPKQ
+727 

>member
-1 MLQAVRFCAIINGDK
+1 MQTIFPQPLQLGGDFLEIINQ
-16 KLGGGFPLQIIDIL
+16 LA
-30 TEEFHLRK
+30 TEFHLRK
-38 EQVEHTVALLDD
+38 EQVQNTIDLLDD

-76 DTRLQYLRKL
+76 NDRLQYLRKL
-86 EQRKEEIRTA
+86 HQRKTEICSA
-96 IAAQEKLTP
+96 IAAQDKLTS

-113 AKTLVEA
+113 AKTLIEV

-138 IARGLEPLARLLME
+138 IARGLEPLARILAE
-152 QKPDTHPAEAA
+152 QKWETVPEEAA
-163 AAFVQPEQDVPDT
+163 KPFVQPEQDVPDVA
-176 EAALQGAMDILAEE
+176 AALQGAMDILAEE

-196 LRKQMRRFTMLSGTL
+196 LRKQMRQFTMLSGTL
-211 YARAIDDEAETP
+211 SARAVDEEAETP
-223 YRNYYDFQSPME
+223 YRNYYDFQAPIE
-235 KLAGHRILAINRGEQ
+235 KLQGHRILAINRGEQ
-250 ENALKVSI
+250 ENALKVTLS
-258 QLPEGKGAAIVVRKY
+258 LPEGKGAAGVVRKY
-273 VKNQS
+273 VHNDSPAAK
-278 ASAQLVQAAAEDAF
+278 LVQAAAEDAF

-303 IRKSLTEEAETA
+303 IRKNLTETADTA
-315 AIQVFAA
+315 AIQLFAA

-330 APLKNQTVLGVDPG
+330 APLKNQVVLGVDPG

-350 LAVVDAT
+350 LAVVDET
-357 GAVLDTGVAYIT
+357 GAVLDTGVAHIT
-369 LGEGAKMEQGKETIR
+369 VGEGTRMEQGKKIILELLQK
-384 CMMMAHHATA
+384 HHVTA

-403 REAEA
+403 REAES
-408 VVSALLKTLPH
+408 VVAALLKTLPY

-490 AAALDG
+490 TAAIDG

-535 TENGAFTDRKQ
+535 TENGAVTDRKQ
-546 LKKVSKLGPK
+546 LKKVSKLGAK
-556 AFEQCAGFLRIPNAV
+556 TFEQCAGFLRIPNAA
-571 NPLDNTAV
+571 NPLDQTAV
-579 HPESYAAAKTV
+579 HPESYAAAEAI
-590 LQACGF
+590 LNACGF
-596 SLSAMSAQDHPELL
+596 SP
-610 TAAKQ
+610 
-615 YGIAKL
+615 
-621 AEQAGVG
+621 
-628 VPTMQDI
+628 
-635 VQELAKPGRDPREE
+635 
-649 LPPPLLRSGD
+649 
-659 VMELKDLKPG
+659 
-669 MELMGTVRNITDFG
+669 
-683 CFVDVG
+683 
-689 VHEDGLVHISKI
+689 
-701 CNRFIKHP
+701 
-709 LEAVQV
+709 
-715 GEVVKVWAMEVD
+715 
-727 VKRGRISLTMIPPKQ
+727 

>member
-1 MLQAVRFCAIINGDK
+1 MQTIFPQPLQLGGDFLEIINQ
-16 KLGGGFPLQIIDIL
+16 LA
-30 TEEFHLRK
+30 TEFHLRK
-38 EQVEHTVALLDD
+38 EQVQNTIDLLDD

-60 RKEATGSLDDQ
+60 RKEKTGSLDDQ

-76 DTRLQYLRKL
+76 NDRLQYLRKL
-86 EQRKEEIRTA
+86 HQRKTEICSA
-96 IAAQEKLTP
+96 IAAQDKLNP

-113 AKTLVEA
+113 AKTLIEV

-138 IARGLEPLARLLME
+138 IARELEPLARILAE
-152 QKPDTHPAEAA
+152 QKWETVPEEAA
-163 AAFVQPEQDVPDT
+163 KPFVQPEQDVPDGA
-176 EAALQGAMDILAEE
+176 AALQGAMDILAEE

-196 LRKQMRRFTMLSGTL
+196 LRKQMRQFTMLSGTL
-211 YARAIDDEAETP
+211 SARAVDEDAETP
-223 YRNYYDFQSPME
+223 YRNYYDFQAPIE
-235 KLAGHRILAINRGEQ
+235 KLQGHRILAINRGEQ
-250 ENALKVSI
+250 ENALKVTLS
-258 QLPEGKGAAIVVRKY
+258 LPEGKGAAVVVRKY
-273 VKNQS
+273 VHNDSPAAK
-278 ASAQLVQAAAEDAF
+278 LVQAAAEDAF

-303 IRKSLTEEAETA
+303 IRKNLTETADAA
-315 AIQVFAA
+315 AIQLFAA

-330 APLKNQTVLGVDPG
+330 APLKNQIVLGVDPG

-350 LAVVDAT
+350 LAVVDET
-357 GAVLDTGVAYIT
+357 GAVLDTGVAHIT
-369 LGEGAKMEQGKETIR
+369 VGEGTRMEQGKKIILELLQK
-384 CMMMAHHATA
+384 HHVTA

-403 REAEA
+403 REAES
-408 VVSALLKTLPH
+408 VVAALLKTLPY

-490 AAALDG
+490 TAALDG

-546 LKKVSKLGPK
+546 LKKVSKLGAK
-556 AFEQCAGFLRIPNAV
+556 TFEQCAGFLRIPNAA
-571 NPLDNTAV
+571 NPLDQTAV
-579 HPESYAAAKTV
+579 HPESYAAAEAI
-590 LQACGF
+590 LNACGF
-596 SLSAMSAQDHPELL
+596 SLSAMTPQTHPEIL
-610 TAAKQ
+610 AAADR
-615 YGIAKL
+615 YGLDALAK
-621 AEQAGVG
+621 QAGVG
-628 VPTMQDI
+628 VPTMNDI
-635 VQELAKPGRDPREE
+635 LQELSKPGRDPRES

-659 VMELKDLKPG
+659 IMELKDLKPG

-701 CNRFIKHP
+701 CKHYIKHP
-709 LEAVQV
+709 MEVVQV
-715 GEVVKVWAMEVD
+715 GEVVKVWVLEVD
-727 VKRGRISLTMIPPKQ
+727 GKRGRISLTMIPPEKQ

>member
-1 MLQAVRFCAIINGDK
+1 MQTIFPQSLQLGGDFLEIINQ
-16 KLGGGFPLQIIDIL
+16 LA
-30 TEEFHLRK
+30 TEFHLRK
-38 EQVEHTVALLDD
+38 EQVQNTIDLLDD

-60 RKEATGSLDDQ
+60 RKEVTGSLDDQ

-76 DTRLQYLRKL
+76 NDRLQYLRKL
-86 EQRKEEIRTA
+86 HQRKTEICSA
-96 IAAQEKLTP
+96 IAAQDKLTS

-113 AKTLVEA
+113 AKTLIEV

-138 IARGLEPLARLLME
+138 IARGLEPLARILAE
-152 QKPDTHPAEAA
+152 QKWETVPEEAA
-163 AAFVQPEQDVPDT
+163 KPFVQPEQDVPDVA
-176 EAALQGAMDILAEE
+176 AALQGAMDILAEE

-196 LRKQMRRFTMLSGTL
+196 LRKQMRQFTMLSGTL
-211 YARAIDDEAETP
+211 SARAVDEDAETP
-223 YRNYYDFQSPME
+223 YRNYYDFQTPIE
-235 KLAGHRILAINRGEQ
+235 KLQGHRILAINRGEQ
-250 ENALKVSI
+250 ENALKVTLS
-258 QLPEGKGAAIVVRKY
+258 LPEGKGAAVVVRKY
-273 VKNQS
+273 VHNDSPAAK
-278 ASAQLVQAAAEDAF
+278 LVQAAAEDAF

-303 IRKSLTEEAETA
+303 IRKNLTETADAA
-315 AIQVFAA
+315 AIQLFAA

-330 APLKNQTVLGVDPG
+330 APLKNQVVLGVDPG

-350 LAVVDAT
+350 LAVVDET
-357 GAVLDTGVAYIT
+357 GAVLDTGVAHIT
-369 LGEGAKMEQGKETIR
+369 VGEGTRMEQGKKIILELLQK
-384 CMMMAHHATA
+384 HHVTA

-403 REAEA
+403 REAES
-408 VVSALLKTLPH
+408 VVAALLKTLPY

-490 AAALDG
+490 TAALDG

-546 LKKVSKLGPK
+546 LKKVSKLGAK
-556 AFEQCAGFLRIPNAV
+556 TFEQCAGFLRIPNAA
-571 NPLDNTAV
+571 NPLDQTAV
-579 HPESYAAAKTV
+579 HPESYAAAEAI
-590 LQACGF
+590 LNACGF
-596 SLSAMSAQDHPELL
+596 SLSAMTPQTHPEIL
-610 TAAKQ
+610 AAADR
-615 YGIAKL
+615 YGLDTLAK
-621 AEQAGVG
+621 QAGVG
-628 VPTMQDI
+628 VPTMNDI
-635 VQELAKPGRDPREE
+635 LQELSKPGRDPRES

-659 VMELKDLKPG
+659 IMELKDLKPG

-701 CNRFIKHP
+701 CKHYIKHP
-709 LEAVQV
+709 MEVVQV
-715 GEVVKVWAMEVD
+715 GEVVKVWVLEVD
-727 VKRGRISLTMIPPKQ
+727 GKRGRISLTMIPPEKQ

>member
-1 MLQAVRFCAIINGDK
+1 MQTIFPQPLQLGGDFLEIINQ
-16 KLGGGFPLQIIDIL
+16 LA
-30 TEEFHLRK
+30 TEFHLRK
-38 EQVEHTVALLDD
+38 EQVQNTIDLLDD

-60 RKEATGSLDDQ
+60 RKEKTGSLDDQ

-76 DTRLQYLRKL
+76 NDRLQYLRKL
-86 EQRKEEIRTA
+86 QQRKTEICSA
-96 IAAQEKLTP
+96 IAAQDKLTS

-113 AKTLVEA
+113 AKTLIEV

-138 IARGLEPLARLLME
+138 IARGLEPLARILAE
-152 QKPDTHPAEAA
+152 QKWETVPEEAA
-163 AAFVQPEQDVPDT
+163 KLFVQPEQDVPDVA
-176 EAALQGAMDILAEE
+176 AALQGAMDILAEE

-196 LRKQMRRFTMLSGTL
+196 LRKQMRQFTILSGTL
-211 YARAIDDEAETP
+211 SARAVDEETETP
-223 YRNYYDFQSPME
+223 YRNYYDFQAPIE
-235 KLAGHRILAINRGEQ
+235 KLQGHRILAINRGEQ
-250 ENALKVSI
+250 ENALKVTLS
-258 QLPEGKGAAIVVRKY
+258 LPEGKGAAVVVRKY
-273 VKNQS
+273 VHNDSPAAK
-278 ASAQLVQAAAEDAF
+278 LVQAAAEDAF

-303 IRKSLTEEAETA
+303 IRKNLTETADTA
-315 AIQVFAA
+315 AIQLFAA

-330 APLKNQTVLGVDPG
+330 APLKNQVVLGVDPG

-350 LAVVDAT
+350 LAVVDET
-357 GAVLDTGVAYIT
+357 GAVLDTGVAHIT
-369 LGEGAKMEQGKETIR
+369 VGEGTRMEQGKKIILELLQK
-384 CMMMAHHATA
+384 HHVTA

-403 REAEA
+403 REAES
-408 VVSALLKTLPH
+408 VVAALLKTLPY

-490 AAALDG
+490 TAALDG

-546 LKKVSKLGPK
+546 LKKVSKLGAK
-556 AFEQCAGFLRIPNAV
+556 TFEQCAGFLRIPNAA
-571 NPLDNTAV
+571 NPLDQTAV
-579 HPESYAAAKTV
+579 HPESYAAAEAI
-590 LQACGF
+590 LNACGF
-596 SLSAMSAQDHPELL
+596 SLSAMTPQTHPEIL
-610 TAAKQ
+610 AAADR
-615 YGIAKL
+615 YGLDALAK
-621 AEQAGVG
+621 QAGVG
-628 VPTMQDI
+628 VPTMNDI
-635 VQELAKPGRDPREE
+635 LQELSKPGRDPRES

-659 VMELKDLKPG
+659 IMELKDLKPG

-701 CNRFIKHP
+701 CKHYIKHP
-709 LEAVQV
+709 MEVVQV
-715 GEVVKVWAMEVD
+715 GEVVKVWVLEVD
-727 VKRGRISLTMIPPKQ
+727 GKRGRISLTMIPPEKQ

>member
-1 MLQAVRFCAIINGDK
+1 MQTIFPQPLQLGGDFLEIINQ
-16 KLGGGFPLQIIDIL
+16 LA
-30 TEEFHLRK
+30 TEFHLRK
-38 EQVEHTVALLDD
+38 EQVQNTIDLLDD

-76 DTRLQYLRKL
+76 NDRLQYLRKL
-86 EQRKEEIRTA
+86 QQRKTEICSA
-96 IAAQEKLTP
+96 IAAQDKLTP

-113 AKTLVEA
+113 AKTLIEV

-138 IARGLEPLARLLME
+138 IARGLEPLARILAE
-152 QKPDTHPAEAA
+152 QKWETVPEEAA
-163 AAFVQPEQDVPDT
+163 KPFVQPEQDVPDGA
-176 EAALQGAMDILAEE
+176 AALQGAMDILAEE

-196 LRKQMRRFTMLSGTL
+196 LRKQMRQFTMLSGTL
-211 YARAIDDEAETP
+211 SARAVDEEAETP
-223 YRNYYDFQSPME
+223 YRNYYDFQAPIE
-235 KLAGHRILAINRGEQ
+235 KLQGHRILAINRGEQ
-250 ENALKVSI
+250 ENALKVTLS
-258 QLPEGKGAAIVVRKY
+258 LPEGKGAAVVVRKY
-273 VKNQS
+273 VHNDSPAAK
-278 ASAQLVQAAAEDAF
+278 LVQAAAEDAF

-303 IRKSLTEEAETA
+303 IRKNLTETADTA
-315 AIQVFAA
+315 AIQLFAA

-330 APLKNQTVLGVDPG
+330 APLKNQIVLGVDPG

-350 LAVVDAT
+350 LAVVDKT
-357 GAVLDTGVAYIT
+357 GAVLDTGVAHIT
-369 LGEGAKMEQGKETIR
+369 VGEGTRMEQGKKIILELLQK
-384 CMMMAHHATA
+384 HHVTA

-403 REAEA
+403 REAES
-408 VVSALLKTLPH
+408 VVAALLKTLPY

-490 AAALDG
+490 TAALDG

-525 TIAKNIVAYR
+525 TIAKNIVSYR

-546 LKKVSKLGPK
+546 LKKVSKLGAK
-556 AFEQCAGFLRIPNAV
+556 TFEQCAGFLRIPNAA
-571 NPLDNTAV
+571 NPLDQTAV
-579 HPESYAAAKTV
+579 HPESYAAAEAI
-590 LQACGF
+590 LNACGF
-596 SLSAMSAQDHPELL
+596 SLSAMTPQTLPEIL
-610 TAAKQ
+610 AAADR
-615 YGIAKL
+615 YGLDALAK
-621 AEQAGVG
+621 QAGVG
-628 VPTMQDI
+628 VPTMNDI
-635 VQELAKPGRDPREE
+635 LQELSKPGRDPRES

-659 VMELKDLKPG
+659 IMELKDLKPG

-701 CNRFIKHP
+701 CKHYIKHP
-709 LEAVQV
+709 MEVVQV
-715 GEVVKVWAMEVD
+715 GEVVKVWVLEVD
-727 VKRGRISLTMIPPKQ
+727 GKRGRISLTMIPPEKQ